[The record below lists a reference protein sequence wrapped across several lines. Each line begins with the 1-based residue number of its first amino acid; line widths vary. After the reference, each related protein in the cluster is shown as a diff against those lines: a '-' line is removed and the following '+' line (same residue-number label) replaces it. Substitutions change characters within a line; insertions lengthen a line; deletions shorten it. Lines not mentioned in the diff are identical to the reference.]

1 MVRERFLLHLYSHV
15 LVAVMLDRSIA
26 DSQAIADGCS
36 QRKEIPSGIRD
47 RYCTLGQKAKLLSNV
62 VGSHRSQF
70 PGVLMRLVSVLR
82 AASADLNGATFSEV
96 KQNID
101 LLIDNLPQGAIA
113 AGAASLR
120 YYLVG
125 LR

>member
-1 MVRERFLLHLYSHV
+1 LHRYCHV

-47 RYCTLGQKAKLLSNV
+47 RYCTLGQKAKLLSKV
-62 VGSHRSQF
+62 VGSHRSQS
-70 PGVLMRLVSVLR
+70 PGILLGLMSVLR
-82 AASADLNGATFSEV
+82 AASAGLNGATFSEV
-96 KQNID
+96 KENVD
-101 LLIDNLPQGAIA
+101 LLIDNLPQGTISAR
-113 AGAASLR
+113 AASLR